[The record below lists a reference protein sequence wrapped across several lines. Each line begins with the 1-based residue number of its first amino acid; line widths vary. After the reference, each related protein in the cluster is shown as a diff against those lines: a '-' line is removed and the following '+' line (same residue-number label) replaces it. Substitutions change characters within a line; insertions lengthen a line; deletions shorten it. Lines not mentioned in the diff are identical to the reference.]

1 MNALL
6 PLARAEIWARGWRW
20 RRVCSN
26 RTASIGD
33 TGTSSGDRRRT
44 ALMAAAPPPV
54 TSDAPPGRPGRRL
67 RQRTA
72 YLLIILLLL
81 FIVVLLPFA
90 VRSMVA
96 DFRQLAP
103 PNHSIATIEGRAV
116 DRGSVAVDLISMNE
130 WEGTVT
136 VRVTAH
142 QECDGPCRWRDRY
155 RFVSIWGDDFQPSDR
170 PTVEQVTVP
179 ESPTVVTRTFQLP
192 LSGNPLRYPFDR
204 YALALGVVMDR
215 LYPDGREETLT
226 LADAAEYV
234 TIWAS
239 ARIPKIRVEPLADPT
254 EADPAIQ
261 APADDQPYLFVD
273 VVRFSRP
280 LYLQVLTIF
289 LVLLVTAA
297 AAYAVFLRPLDQLI
311 INAGA
316 LILGVWGIRVILLG
330 TTLPGLTAV
339 DLALWSVI
347 LFLLLTITIRT
358 LWLLE
363 EDSGWRLLRTLVRHR
378 RTPDPPA

>member
-1 MNALL
+1 M
-6 PLARAEIWARGWRW
+6 
-20 RRVCSN
+20 
-26 RTASIGD
+26 IG
-33 TGTSSGDRRRT
+33 T
-44 ALMAAAPPPV
+44 PPPIRP
-54 TSDAPPGRPGRRL
+54 SAPPGGHGRRL
-67 RQRTA
+67 RHRIA
-72 YLLIILLLL
+72 YLLITLLLL
-81 FIVVLLPFA
+81 FIGALLPFA
-90 VRSMVA
+90 VVSLVN
-96 DFRQLAP
+96 DFRDQDTP
-103 PNHSIATIEGRAV
+103 THSIAAIEGQAV
-116 DRGSVAVDLISMNE
+116 DRGSVALDLIGMNE

-136 VRVTAH
+136 VRVTAQ

-155 RFVSIWGDDFQPSDR
+155 RFVSIWGDTFQPADR

-179 ESPTVVTRTFQLP
+179 ESPRVLTRTFQLP
-192 LSGNPLRYPFDR
+192 IAGDPLRYPFDR
-204 YALALGVVMDR
+204 YALALGVAMDR

-226 LADAAEYV
+226 LAEAAGYV

-239 ARIPKIRVEPLADPT
+239 ARIPRIKVAPLTDPT
-254 EADPAIQ
+254 AGDPTLQ
-261 APADDQPYLFVD
+261 ETGRRPYLFVD

-280 LYLQVLTIF
+280 LYLQVLTVF

-316 LILGVWGIRVILLG
+316 LILGVWGIRVVLLG

-347 LFLLLTITIRT
+347 LFLLVTITVRT

-363 EDSGWRLLRTLVRHR
+363 EDSGWHLLRMLAR
-378 RTPDPPA
+378 RRPTDPP

>member
-1 MNALL
+1 MAQA
-6 PLARAEIWARGWRW
+6 PSP
-20 RRVCSN
+20 VP
-26 RTASIGD
+26 TD
-33 TGTSSGDRRRT
+33 TS
-44 ALMAAAPPPV
+44 
-54 TSDAPPGRPGRRL
+54 PGPPGRRL

-90 VRSMVA
+90 VHSMIV

-103 PNHSIATIEGRAV
+103 PNHSIATVEGHTV
-116 DRGSVAVDLISMNE
+116 DRGSVAVDLIGLNE

-136 VRVTAH
+136 VRVTAY
-142 QECDGPCRWRDRY
+142 QECAGPCRWRDRY
-155 RFVSIWGDDFQPSDR
+155 RFVSIWGGDFQPSDR
-170 PTVEQVTVP
+170 PTVEQVTVT
-179 ESPTVVTRTFQLP
+179 ESPPAVTRTFQLP

-226 LADAAEYV
+226 LADADDYV

-239 ARIPKIRVEPLADPT
+239 ARIPKIRVEALAEPT
-254 EADPAIQ
+254 GDDPAIQ

-273 VVRFSRP
+273 VIRFGRP

-289 LVLLVTAA
+289 LVLLATAA

-316 LILGVWGIRVILLG
+316 LILGVWAIRVILLG
-330 TTLPGLTAV
+330 SSLPGLTAV

-347 LFLLLTITIRT
+347 LFLLLTITVRT

-378 RTPDPPA
+378 RDPEPPA

>member
-1 MNALL
+1 MQA
-6 PLARAEIWARGWRW
+6 AAGRD
-20 RRVCSN
+20 
-26 RTASIGD
+26 RTSSIGD
-33 TGTSSGDRRRT
+33 TMTRSIPDRIVPMT
-44 ALMAAAPPPV
+44 TAPP
-54 TSDAPPGRPGRRL
+54 TDATDAQPAPPGRRL
-67 RQRTA
+67 RHRTA
-72 YLLIILLLL
+72 YLLIVLLLL

-90 VRSMVA
+90 VASMLSDFRSM
-96 DFRQLAP
+96 DT
-103 PNHSIATIEGRAV
+103 PNHSIAAIDGQPI
-116 DRGSVAVDLISMNE
+116 DRSSVAVDLIGMNE

-142 QECDGPCRWRDRY
+142 QECAGPCRWRDRY

-170 PTVEQVTVP
+170 PTVEQITVP
-179 ESPTVVTRTFQLP
+179 ESPPVITRTFTLP
-192 LSGNPLRYPFDR
+192 ISGDPLRYPFDR
-204 YALALGVVMDR
+204 YAMALGIAMDR

-226 LADAAEYV
+226 EAQAAGYA

-239 ARIPKIRVEPLADPT
+239 ARIPRIRVQPP
-254 EADPAIQ
+254 ADPAPSDPETQ
-261 APADDQPYLFVD
+261 ATAGQQRYLFVD
-273 VVRFSRP
+273 VIRFDRP
-280 LYLQVLTIF
+280 LYLKVLTIF

-330 TTLPGLTAV
+330 TTMPGLTAV

-347 LFLLLTITIRT
+347 LFLLVTITIRT

-363 EDSGWRLLRTLVRHR
+363 EDSGWPLLRTLLRHR
-378 RTPDPPA
+378 RDTDSPT

>member
-1 MNALL
+1 M
-6 PLARAEIWARGWRW
+6 AE
-20 RRVCSN
+20 
-26 RTASIGD
+26 
-33 TGTSSGDRRRT
+33 
-44 ALMAAAPPPV
+44 APSPV
-54 TSDAPPGRPGRRL
+54 IDDAPPSGPRRRL
-67 RQRTA
+67 RHRAA
-72 YLLIILLLL
+72 YVLSGLLLI

-90 VRSMVA
+90 VRSMIA
-96 DFRQLAP
+96 DFRQVHT
-103 PNHSIATIEGRAV
+103 PNHSVATIEGDAIDRA
-116 DRGSVAVDLISMNE
+116 SVAMDLIGMNE

-142 QECDGPCRWRDRY
+142 QECQGPCRWRDRY

-170 PTVEQVTVP
+170 PTVEQVVIP
-179 ESPTVVTRTFQLP
+179 ESPRVVSRTFQLP
-192 LSGNPLRYPFDR
+192 IYGDPLRYPFDR
-204 YALALGVVMDR
+204 YAMAIGVIMDR

-226 LADAAEYV
+226 LAEADTYV

-239 ARIPKIRVEPLADPT
+239 ARIPRISVAPLTPPTAD
-254 EADPAIQ
+254 DPATQ
-261 APADDQPYLFVD
+261 ATVGRQPYLFVD

-280 LYLQVLTIF
+280 LYLQVLTVF

-330 TTLPGLTAV
+330 TTMPGLTAV

-347 LFLLLTITIRT
+347 LFLLVTITIRT

-363 EDSGWRLLRTLVRHR
+363 EDSGWRLLRTLVRYR
-378 RTPDPPA
+378 PDADPPT